1 MFASQGPDSNVRL
14 VLAADMFGGK
24 NEAKFLEMYGL
35 YEALDLDRFDDE
47 VELLGVASAANPI
60 RGRAMYVW
68 LP

>member
-1 MFASQGPDSNVRL
+1 MFASQGPDSNARL

-35 YEALDLDRFDDE
+35 YEDLDLERFDDE

>member
-1 MFASQGPDSNVRL
+1 
-14 VLAADMFGGK
+14 MFGGK